1 MPLVR
6 SFHRSFSVLFFLFLF
21 CAISSAA
28 FAQGRK
34 LLANAQPRER
44 QAGMM
49 PLPNGI
55 DVQARGLRMKV
66 VALRDDVLRITYTRG
81 GSFPEDASWAVLLS
95 TRQSSVPV
103 SIEKDMDRFGFRT
116 KALIVEIDKETLQL
130 TVRDLAGNML
140 EQDARPL
147 RFDGDAFR
155 ICKTM
160 PLDEHYFGLG
170 DKTGPLDRRNQAFS
184 LWNTDAYRFQESTD
198 PIYKSIPYFMAF
210 RAGRALG
217 VLLDNT
223 WRTSFDFGKE
233 SPGVYSFGAVAGPVD
248 YYLFYG
254 PSPKQVVETYA
265 WLTGMPPLPPLWA
278 FGFQQSR
285 YSYMTQARVLE
296 IANRLRADSIPADAI
311 YLDIDYQD
319 RNRPFTVNRITFPDL
334 AGMVAQLKTE
344 NFHVVAITDLHIAKA
359 PGQNYLPYDSGMAN
373 DQFVKNPDG
382 TVFTG
387 RVWPGPSVFPD
398 FTRQQTRAWWGTLY
412 HDLRHNGV
420 EGFWNDMNE
429 PSIFDSPTATMPET
443 VLHRIDEPGF
453 ASRTATH
460 AEIHD
465 VYGMENSRAT
475 FEGLKTLD
483 PDTRPYVLTR
493 ATYAGG
499 QRYAATWTGDNSSS
513 WNHLRLATPML
524 ENLGLSGFAFSGADV
539 GGYAGT
545 PSSELLTK
553 WFEVASFQPID
564 RDHSEKGTGDQ
575 EPWVGG
581 QEQEAIRRRFI
592 ETRYRLMPYLYTLA
606 DEASRTG
613 LPMVRPLFLEFPDAA
628 HDGHP
633 IDTDID
639 ASGEFLLG
647 ANLLIAPQPY
657 PEELDTYSVELPS
670 RSWYNYW
677 TGEKI
682 SPPVPAVAP
691 ASDSMAVPNRDGQFS
706 IRVTP
711 ELAQLPVFVRAGS
724 ILPIAPLVQSTNEP
738 PQGPLTLLVYVGDK
752 CAGELYQDDGKTY
765 AFQHGAYLRMKF
777 GCERTAEGVHL
788 NISSHEGSYPA
799 WWKDIHFE
807 IYGFTPVQDEIVVN
821 SKTVPALMDR
831 EPLRIGFQIADDGK
845 GLDVELK

>member
-223 WRTSFDFGKE
+223 AAATSFGFLVRVTWSLFLWRRRG
-233 SPGVYSFGAVAGPVD
+233 PGRLLPVLRALAKAGWSKRT
-248 YYLFYG
+248 YG
-254 PSPKQVVETYA
+254 RTWECPAATT
-265 WLTGMPPLPPLWA
+265 LG
-278 FGFQQSR
+278 FGFQQAVR
-285 YSYMTQARVLE
+285 DSYMTQARVLE

-344 NFHVVAITDLHIAKA
+344 NFHVVAITDLHIK
-359 PGQNYLPYDSGMAN
+359 L
-373 DQFVKNPDG
+373 
-382 TVFTG
+382 
-387 RVWPGPSVFPD
+387 
-398 FTRQQTRAWWGTLY
+398 
-412 HDLRHNGV
+412 
-420 EGFWNDMNE
+420 
-429 PSIFDSPTATMPET
+429 
-443 VLHRIDEPGF
+443 
-453 ASRTATH
+453 
-460 AEIHD
+460 
-465 VYGMENSRAT
+465 
-475 FEGLKTLD
+475 
-483 PDTRPYVLTR
+483 
-493 ATYAGG
+493 
-499 QRYAATWTGDNSSS
+499 
-513 WNHLRLATPML
+513 
-524 ENLGLSGFAFSGADV
+524 
-539 GGYAGT
+539 
-545 PSSELLTK
+545 
-553 WFEVASFQPID
+553 
-564 RDHSEKGTGDQ
+564 
-575 EPWVGG
+575 
-581 QEQEAIRRRFI
+581 
-592 ETRYRLMPYLYTLA
+592 
-606 DEASRTG
+606 
-613 LPMVRPLFLEFPDAA
+613 
-628 HDGHP
+628 
-633 IDTDID
+633 
-639 ASGEFLLG
+639 
-647 ANLLIAPQPY
+647 
-657 PEELDTYSVELPS
+657 
-670 RSWYNYW
+670 
-677 TGEKI
+677 
-682 SPPVPAVAP
+682 
-691 ASDSMAVPNRDGQFS
+691 
-706 IRVTP
+706 
-711 ELAQLPVFVRAGS
+711 
-724 ILPIAPLVQSTNEP
+724 
-738 PQGPLTLLVYVGDK
+738 
-752 CAGELYQDDGKTY
+752 
-765 AFQHGAYLRMKF
+765 
-777 GCERTAEGVHL
+777 
-788 NISSHEGSYPA
+788 
-799 WWKDIHFE
+799 
-807 IYGFTPVQDEIVVN
+807 
-821 SKTVPALMDR
+821 
-831 EPLRIGFQIADDGK
+831 
-845 GLDVELK
+845 